1 MWLAIEGVV
10 GAGKTTTGSLVAEAT
25 GLTWARERSEDHP
38 FIADYYADPSRFGI
52 ETELAFMLLQLRE
65 IKRLDGAVEEVV
77 SDFAPAKNLVFAR
90 MWLSPQDLALL
101 EALEARLWQSLP
113 SPDRVVY
120 LNVPSAICLERIRRR
135 GRPYEQG
142 LSVADLDRVR
152 AAYEDSF
159 AGLGREVSVLELTG
173 SERPAEVATRVMDLV
188 GIKPARI

>member
-10 GAGKTTTGSLVAEAT
+10 GAGKTTTGSLLAEANC
-25 GLTWARERSEDHP
+25 LTWARERSEDHA
-38 FIADYYADPSRFGI
+38 FLADYYAEPPRFAL

-65 IKRLDGAVEEVV
+65 MKRLDGTVNDAV

-90 MWLSPQDLALL
+90 MWLSPEDLVLL
-101 EALEARLWQSLP
+101 EAIEARLWQGLP

-120 LNVPSAICLERIRRR
+120 LDVPSPVCLERIRRR

-142 LSVADLDRVR
+142 LRVADLDRIK

-159 AGLGREVSVLELTG
+159 ASLGQEVRVLKLTG
-173 SERPAEVATRVMDLV
+173 SEHPAEVATRVMDLA
-188 GIKPARI
+188 GMKPARV